1 MKLLDLYCSAGGA
14 GYGFSLLGFDVVGVD
29 IKPQPHYPFTF
40 HQADAL
46 EFLAT
51 HGSEFDYIHASP
63 PCQAHSAM
71 TKGRW
76 QDRVNNHPQLIDPTR
91 ELLLK
96 LGKPFDIENVPGAP
110 LINPIML
117 CGTMFNLTTKHGSQL
132 RRHRYFETNWQV
144 GLVPPCNHNKG
155 SAIGVYGGGQH
166 PGRRNIPA
174 TIGVYGH
181 AGGSSNRDNLL
192 QFGTQDR
199 RDAMEIQWM
208 SGNELSQAIPPAYTK
223 FLGERWLANTALLS
237 NKACSGLLEGSGTF
251 PAVVNQIEMVLPA
264 VSR

>member
-14 GYGFSLLGFDVVGVD
+14 GYGYHLAGFDVVGVD
-29 IKPQPHYPFTF
+29 IVPQPRYPFAF
-40 HQADAL
+40 HQGDAL
-46 EFLAT
+46 EYLAAYG
-51 HGSEFDYIHASP
+51 HEFDYIHASP

-76 QDRVNNHPQLIDPTR
+76 KDRVSNHPQLIKPTR

-96 LGKPFDIENVPGAP
+96 SGKPFDIENVPGAP
-110 LINPIML
+110 LINPILL

-144 GLVPPCNHNKG
+144 GLVSPCNHNKA

-166 PGRRNIPA
+166 PNRRKVPA
-174 TIGVYGH
+174 TIGVWGH

-192 QFGTQDR
+192 QFSTQDR
-199 RDAMEIQWM
+199 RDAMGIQWM
-208 SGNELSQAIPPAYTK
+208 SGDELSEAIPPAYTK
-223 FLGERWLANTALLS
+223 FLGERWLANAAQLS
-237 NKACSGLLEGSGTF
+237 NKACTRQGVGVALSSNDPEVTPCG
-251 PAVVNQIEMVLPA
+251 
-264 VSR
+264 